1 MKIILASKSPRRRE
15 LLTQIG
21 LNYECITGEQEEK
34 ITSTL
39 PSEAVEYLSSQKAE
53 EVYDR
58 LSREGKVCDELLI
71 IGADTVVEK
80 DGSVLGKPADHA
92 AAARMLSMLSG
103 SEHSVWTGVT
113 LIYAENGNK
122 QKKTFSEETRVE
134 MYPMS
139 SEEIKEYVQ
148 TKEPEDKAG
157 SYAIQGIGAKFI
169 KKIDGD
175 YNNVVGL
182 PVGRIYQE
190 MKNFKPAEK
199 AVEENSGDKSAE
211 EPAVQVIEENIPDT
225 MPDIP
230 WYDKAVFYHI
240 YPLGLC
246 GCAHENT
253 GVCESHFDKLNEWAM
268 HAKRIG
274 CTAIY
279 IGPLFESVGH
289 GYETTDYKMVD
300 RRLGTNEDFKEFVK
314 NCHANGVR
322 VVVDGVFNHTG
333 REFFAFKDIRE
344 NRERSRYKDWYCH
357 VNFGGNNEYNDG
369 FSYEN
374 WGGYNLLAKLNVWN
388 PEVKNYLFDVVRFW
402 VSEFDIDGIRLDAA
416 DVLDMGF
423 MSELGQVTKELKK
436 DFWLMGE
443 VIHGDYGRWANSD
456 RLHSVTNYEL
466 HKGLY
471 SGHNDH
477 NYFEIAH
484 TINRLNNLAQ
494 GIKLYTFVD
503 NHDVSRIYSKLNN
516 KEHMYDVTMLLYTV
530 PGIPSIYY
538 GSEFA
543 IDGNK
548 GKGSDWN
555 LRPCLELEDYRGYYE
570 ENELLKLIMKLGKL
584 KKQYRELTD
593 GRYEQVLLTNRQFA
607 FARKLDHTAVITALN
622 NDDSAAELQIP
633 LMYQNASAEY
643 LIAPEGEKDVVIR
656 DNKMILNLPANRG
669 CILYVK
675 A

>member
-1 MKIILASKSPRRRE
+1 MKIILASKSPRRKE
-15 LLTQIG
+15 LLSQVGYT
-21 LNYECITGEQEEK
+21 YECVVSEKEEN
-34 ITSTL
+34 TDAVQ
-39 PSEAVEYLSSQKAE
+39 PSDVVKELSQQKAE
-53 EVYDR
+53 DVCAKIEK
-58 LSREGKVCDELLI
+58 EGQMEEDCLV
-71 IGADTVVEK
+71 IGADTIVAK
-80 DGSVLGKPADHA
+80 DSEIFGKPKDTED
-92 AAARMLSMLSG
+92 ARRILSALQG
-103 SEHSVWTGVT
+103 REHSVWTGVT
-113 LIYAENGNK
+113 LIYLRDG
-122 QKKTFSEETRVE
+122 KKKKKVFAEETKVH
-134 MYPMS
+134 MYSMS
-139 SEEIKEYVQ
+139 EQEIEEYIR

-157 SYAIQGIGAKFI
+157 AYAIQGYAAKFI

-182 PVGRIYQE
+182 PVARIYQE
-190 MKNFKPAEK
+190 LKKLTKEDST
-199 AVEENSGDKSAE
+199 VLQ
-211 EPAVQVIEENIPDT
+211 VQQTEDL
-225 MPDIP
+225 MPDVK

-253 GVCESHFDKLNEWAM
+253 GVPEEHFDKLNEWAV
-268 HAKRIG
+268 HAGNIG

-300 RRLGTNEDFKEFVK
+300 RRLGTNDDFKKFVE
-314 NCHANGVR
+314 NCHNNGIK

-333 REFFAFKDIRE
+333 RGFFAFKDLKE
-344 NRERSRYKDWYCH
+344 NRENSRYKDWYCN

-402 VSEFDIDGIRLDAA
+402 ISEFDIDGIRLDAA

-423 MSELGQVTKELKK
+423 MSELRQVTMQAKE

-443 VIHGDYGRWANSD
+443 VIHGDYSRWANND
-456 RLHSVTNYEL
+456 RLNSVTNYEL

-484 TINRLNNLAQ
+484 TINRLNQLAQ
-494 GIKLYTFVD
+494 GIKLYTFTD
-503 NHDVSRIYSKLNN
+503 NHDVARIHSKLNN
-516 KEHMYDVTMLLYTV
+516 KEHIYDVTMLLYTV

-548 GKGSDWN
+548 ENGSDWN
-555 LRPCLELEDYRGYYE
+555 LRPCLELDDFDEDT
-570 ENELLKLIMKLGKL
+570 ELLNLIRRLGIL
-584 KKQYRELTD
+584 KKEYRELTE
-593 GRYEQVLLTNRQFA
+593 GTYEQLMLTNRQFA
-607 FARKLDHTAVITALN
+607 FARKCQDSAVITALN
-622 NDDSAAELQIP
+622 NDEQPASFELP
-633 LMYQNASAEY
+633 LMYSNASVQILAG
-643 LIAPEGEKDVVIR
+643 PEEGAQVKVQDGKI
-656 DNKMILNLPANRG
+656 KIQLPADRG
-669 CILYVK
+669 VILHVK

>member
-1 MKIILASKSPRRRE
+1 MKIILASKSPRRKE
-15 LLTQIG
+15 LLSQVGYT
-21 LNYECITGEQEEK
+21 YECVVSEKEEN
-34 ITSTL
+34 TDAVQ
-39 PSEAVEYLSSQKAE
+39 PSDVVKELSQQKAE
-53 EVYDR
+53 DVCAKIEK
-58 LSREGKVCDELLI
+58 EGQMEEDCLV
-71 IGADTVVEK
+71 IGADTIVAK
-80 DGSVLGKPADHA
+80 DSEIFGKPKDTEDAR
-92 AAARMLSMLSG
+92 RMLSALQG
-103 SEHSVWTGVT
+103 REHSVWTGVT
-113 LIYAENGNK
+113 LIYLRDG
-122 QKKTFSEETRVE
+122 KKKKKVFAEETKVH
-134 MYPMS
+134 MYS
-139 SEEIKEYVQ
+139 VSEQEIEEYIR

-157 SYAIQGIGAKFI
+157 AYAIQGYAAKFI

-182 PVGRIYQE
+182 PVARIYQE
-190 MKNFKPAEK
+190 LKKLTKEDST
-199 AVEENSGDKSAE
+199 VLQ
-211 EPAVQVIEENIPDT
+211 VQQTEDL
-225 MPDIP
+225 MPDVK

-253 GVCESHFDKLNEWAM
+253 GVPEEHFDKLNEWAV
-268 HAKRIG
+268 HAGNIG

-300 RRLGTNEDFKEFVK
+300 RRLGTNDDFKKFVE
-314 NCHANGVR
+314 NCHNNGIK

-333 REFFAFKDIRE
+333 RGFFAFKDLKE
-344 NRERSRYKDWYCH
+344 NRENSRYKDWYCN

-402 VSEFDIDGIRLDAA
+402 ISEFDIDGIRLDAA

-423 MSELGQVTKELKK
+423 MSELRQVTMQAKE

-443 VIHGDYGRWANSD
+443 VIHGDYSRWANND
-456 RLHSVTNYEL
+456 RLNSVTNYEL

-484 TINRLNNLAQ
+484 TINRLNQLAQ
-494 GIKLYTFVD
+494 GIKLYTFTD
-503 NHDVSRIYSKLNN
+503 NHDVARIHSKLNN
-516 KEHMYDVTMLLYTV
+516 KEHIYDVTMLLYTV

-548 GKGSDWN
+548 ENGSDWN
-555 LRPCLELEDYRGYYE
+555 LRPCLELDDFDEDT
-570 ENELLKLIMKLGKL
+570 ELLNLIRRLGIL
-584 KKQYRELTD
+584 KKEYRELTE
-593 GRYEQVLLTNRQFA
+593 GTYEQLMLTNRQFA
-607 FARKLDHTAVITALN
+607 FARKCQDSAVITALN
-622 NDDSAAELQIP
+622 NDEQPASFELP
-633 LMYQNASAEY
+633 LMYSNASVQILAG
-643 LIAPEGEKDVVIR
+643 PEEGAQVKVQDGKI
-656 DNKMILNLPANRG
+656 KIQLPADRG
-669 CILYVK
+669 VILHVK

>member
-1 MKIILASKSPRRRE
+1 MEESDMKIILASKSPRRKE
-15 LLTQIG
+15 LLSQVGYT
-21 LNYECITGEQEEK
+21 YECVVSEKEEN
-34 ITSTL
+34 TDAVQ
-39 PSEAVEYLSSQKAE
+39 PSDVVKELSQQKAE
-53 EVYDR
+53 DVCAKIEK
-58 LSREGKVCDELLI
+58 EGQMEEDCLV
-71 IGADTVVEK
+71 IGADTIVAK
-80 DGSVLGKPADHA
+80 DSEIFGKPKDTEDAK
-92 AAARMLSMLSG
+92 RMLSALQG
-103 SEHSVWTGVT
+103 REHSVWTGVT
-113 LIYAENGNK
+113 LIYLRDG
-122 QKKTFSEETRVE
+122 KKKKKVFAEETKVH
-134 MYPMS
+134 MYSMS
-139 SEEIKEYVQ
+139 EQEIEEYIR

-157 SYAIQGIGAKFI
+157 AYAIQGYAAKFI

-182 PVGRIYQE
+182 PVARIYQE
-190 MKNFKPAEK
+190 LKKLTKEDST
-199 AVEENSGDKSAE
+199 VLQVQQTGDL
-211 EPAVQVIEENIPDT
+211 
-225 MPDIP
+225 MPDVK

-253 GVCESHFDKLNEWAM
+253 GVPEEHFDKLNEWAV
-268 HAKRIG
+268 HAGNIG

-300 RRLGTNEDFKEFVK
+300 RRLGTNDDFKKFVE
-314 NCHANGVR
+314 NCHNNGIK

-333 REFFAFKDIRE
+333 REFFAFKDLKE
-344 NRERSRYKDWYCH
+344 NRENSGYKDWYCN

-402 VSEFDIDGIRLDAA
+402 ISEFDIDGIRLDAA

-423 MSELGQVTKELKK
+423 MSELRQVTMQAKE

-443 VIHGDYGRWANSD
+443 VIHGDYSRWANND
-456 RLHSVTNYEL
+456 RLNSVTNYEL

-484 TINRLNNLAQ
+484 TINRLNQLAQ
-494 GIKLYTFVD
+494 GIKLYTFTD
-503 NHDVSRIYSKLNN
+503 NHDVARIHSKLNN
-516 KEHMYDVTMLLYTV
+516 KEHIYDVTMLLYTV

-548 GKGSDWN
+548 ENGSDWN
-555 LRPCLELEDYRGYYE
+555 LRPCLELDDFDEDT
-570 ENELLKLIMKLGKL
+570 ELLNLIRRLGIL
-584 KKQYRELTD
+584 KKEYRELTE
-593 GRYEQVLLTNRQFA
+593 GTYEQLMLTNRQFA
-607 FARKLDHTAVITALN
+607 FARKCQDSAVITALN
-622 NDDSAAELQIP
+622 NDEQPASFELP
-633 LMYQNASAEY
+633 LMYSNASVQILAG
-643 LIAPEGEKDVVIR
+643 PEEGAQVKVQDGKI
-656 DNKMILNLPANRG
+656 KIQLPADRG
-669 CILYVK
+669 VILHVK

>member
-1 MKIILASKSPRRRE
+1 MEESDMKIILASKSPRRKE
-15 LLTQIG
+15 LLSQVGYT
-21 LNYECITGEQEEK
+21 YECVVSEKEEN
-34 ITSTL
+34 TDAVQ
-39 PSEAVEYLSSQKAE
+39 PSDVVKELSQQKAE
-53 EVYDR
+53 DVCAKIEK
-58 LSREGKVCDELLI
+58 EGQMEEDCLV
-71 IGADTVVEK
+71 IGADTIVAK
-80 DGSVLGKPADHA
+80 DSEIFGKPKDTEDAK
-92 AAARMLSMLSG
+92 RMLSALQG
-103 SEHSVWTGVT
+103 REHSVWTGVT
-113 LIYAENGNK
+113 LIYLRDG
-122 QKKTFSEETRVE
+122 KKKKKVFAEETKVH
-134 MYPMS
+134 MYSMS
-139 SEEIKEYVQ
+139 EQEIEEYIR

-157 SYAIQGIGAKFI
+157 AYAIQGYAAKFI

-182 PVGRIYQE
+182 PVARIYQE
-190 MKNFKPAEK
+190 LKKLTKEDS
-199 AVEENSGDKSAE
+199 AVLQ
-211 EPAVQVIEENIPDT
+211 VQQTEDL
-225 MPDIP
+225 MPDVK

-253 GVCESHFDKLNEWAM
+253 GVPEEHFDKLNEWAV
-268 HAKRIG
+268 HAGNIG

-300 RRLGTNEDFKEFVK
+300 RRLGTNDDFKKFVE
-314 NCHANGVR
+314 NCHNNGIK

-333 REFFAFKDIRE
+333 RGFFAFKDLKE
-344 NRERSRYKDWYCH
+344 NRENSRYKDWYCN

-402 VSEFDIDGIRLDAA
+402 ISEFDIDGIRLDAA

-423 MSELGQVTKELKK
+423 MSELRQVTMQAKE

-443 VIHGDYGRWANSD
+443 VIHGDYSRWANSD
-456 RLHSVTNYEL
+456 RLNSVTNYEL

-484 TINRLNNLAQ
+484 TINRLNQLAQ
-494 GIKLYTFVD
+494 GIKLYTFTD
-503 NHDVSRIYSKLNN
+503 NHDVARIHSKLNN
-516 KEHMYDVTMLLYTV
+516 KEHIYDVTMLLYTV

-548 GKGSDWN
+548 ENGSDWN
-555 LRPCLELEDYRGYYE
+555 LRPCLELDDFDEDT
-570 ENELLKLIMKLGKL
+570 ELLNLIRRLGIL
-584 KKQYRELTD
+584 KKEYRELTE
-593 GRYEQVLLTNRQFA
+593 GTYEQLMLTNRQFA
-607 FARKLDHTAVITALN
+607 FARKCQDSAVITALN
-622 NDDSAAELQIP
+622 NDEQPAFFELP
-633 LMYQNASAEY
+633 LMYSNASVQILAG
-643 LIAPEGEKDVVIR
+643 PEEGAQVKVQDGKI
-656 DNKMILNLPANRG
+656 KIQLPADRG
-669 CILYVK
+669 VILHVK
-675 A
+675 S

>member
-1 MKIILASKSPRRRE
+1 MKIILASKSPRRKE
-15 LLTQIG
+15 LLSQVGYT
-21 LNYECITGEQEEK
+21 YECVVSEKEEN
-34 ITSTL
+34 TDAVQ
-39 PSEAVEYLSSQKAE
+39 PSDVVKELSQQKAE
-53 EVYDR
+53 DVCAKIEK
-58 LSREGKVCDELLI
+58 EGQMEEDCLV
-71 IGADTVVEK
+71 IGADTIVAK
-80 DGSVLGKPADHA
+80 DSEIFGKPKDTEDAK
-92 AAARMLSMLSG
+92 RMLSALQG
-103 SEHSVWTGVT
+103 REHSVWTGVT
-113 LIYAENGNK
+113 LIYLRDG
-122 QKKTFSEETRVE
+122 KKKKKVFAEETKVH
-134 MYPMS
+134 MYSMS
-139 SEEIKEYVQ
+139 EQEIEEYIR

-157 SYAIQGIGAKFI
+157 AYAIQGYAAKFI

-182 PVGRIYQE
+182 PVARIYQE
-190 MKNFKPAEK
+190 LKKLTKEDS
-199 AVEENSGDKSAE
+199 AVLQ
-211 EPAVQVIEENIPDT
+211 VQQTEDL
-225 MPDIP
+225 MPDVK

-253 GVCESHFDKLNEWAM
+253 GVPEEHFDKLNEWAA
-268 HAKRIG
+268 HAGNIG

-300 RRLGTNEDFKEFVK
+300 RRLGTNDDFKKFVE
-314 NCHANGVR
+314 NCHNNGIK

-333 REFFAFKDIRE
+333 REFFAFKDLKE
-344 NRERSRYKDWYCH
+344 NRENSGYKDWYCN

-402 VSEFDIDGIRLDAA
+402 ISEFDIDGIRLDAA

-423 MSELGQVTKELKK
+423 MSELRQVTMQAKD

-443 VIHGDYGRWANSD
+443 VIHGDYSRWANSD
-456 RLHSVTNYEL
+456 RLNSVTNYEL

-484 TINRLNNLAQ
+484 TINRLNQLAQ
-494 GIKLYTFVD
+494 GIKLYTFTD
-503 NHDVSRIYSKLNN
+503 NHDVARIHSKLNN
-516 KEHMYDVTMLLYTV
+516 KEHIYDVTMLLYTV
-530 PGIPSIYY
+530 PGIPSIYC

-548 GKGSDWN
+548 ENGSDWN
-555 LRPCLELEDYRGYYE
+555 LRPCLELDDFDEDT
-570 ENELLKLIMKLGKL
+570 ELLNLIRRLGIL
-584 KKQYRELTD
+584 KKEYRELTE
-593 GRYEQVLLTNRQFA
+593 GAYEQMMLTNRQFA
-607 FARKLDHTAVITALN
+607 FARKCQDSAVITALN
-622 NDDSAAELQIP
+622 NDEQPAFFELP
-633 LMYQNASAEY
+633 LMYSNASVQILAG
-643 LIAPEGEKDVVIR
+643 PEEGAQVKVQDGKI
-656 DNKMILNLPANRG
+656 KIQLPADRG
-669 CILYVK
+669 VILHVK
-675 A
+675 S